1 MTAINYDLVLEEI
14 SHELRQAELA
24 ALADDVRFED
34 PHQNWRAPR
43 RTTIEE
49 DVTV

>member
-24 ALADDVRFED
+24 ALAEDVRFED

-43 RTTIEE
+43 RTMIEE
-49 DVTV
+49 DATV